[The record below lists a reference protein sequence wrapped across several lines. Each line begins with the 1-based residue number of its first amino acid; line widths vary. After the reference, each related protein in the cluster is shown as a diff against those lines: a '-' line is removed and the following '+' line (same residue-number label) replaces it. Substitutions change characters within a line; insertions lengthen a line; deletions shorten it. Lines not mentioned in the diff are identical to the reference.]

1 MRVVNSWIATATMV
15 SGLVFAADPGS
26 STTLAKVDCTLTK
39 ESVALKARTISLP
52 TTGAVVIES
61 HLATTEDQFP
71 DHRLFPVQ
79 KGELLDAH
87 QARSCQKIGELPI
100 TASCKDAYKEP
111 SVQVWT
117 PPEHGLFGQ
126 GSVGDRRPSVL
137 EEMWSGNM
145 NWAAKA
151 KPKPGTRFLVTR
163 GDKHV
168 VLIVGY
174 ETGPDNSAILLGIQS
189 EVAYYLGV
197 KNGAK
202 ANVGRLVDQTATP
215 GPVECRQ

>member
-111 SVQVWT
+111 RWVVQAV
-117 PPEHGLFGQ
+117 EKSAC
-126 GSVGDRRPSVL
+126 GS
-137 EEMWSGNM
+137 
-145 NWAAKA
+145 
-151 KPKPGTRFLVTR
+151 
-163 GDKHV
+163 
-168 VLIVGY
+168 I
-174 ETGPDNSAILLGIQS
+174 AII
-189 EVAYYLGV
+189 
-197 KNGAK
+197 
-202 ANVGRLVDQTATP
+202 
-215 GPVECRQ
+215 C